1 MLVQKLSLCLH
12 ILITSSYVVFIKVK
26 LCQNSLL
33 WREFSSAFIVSSSC
47 AASFTSSSCSLA
59 SNSLIYWR
67 KLEAPMLLLLTKT
80 EVSRLLPSIYPHCAF
95 SSNLF
100 RRQITRKHID
110 QLSSQEGIEFSPWN
124 VTSRQPGRHLVW
136 RWFLLTNF
144 SRAKFHP
151 FRGNSVGWNVLESL
165 ASETNLKEKAQCDT
179 FLAPT
184 ASLSLLTF
192 VIRYIQHAVLL
203 APPWFLKR
211 CNKENIFLSSFS
223 LYFWLSLLHRIGD
236 TFSPPLTI
244 LYLFL
249 CLFVMHSVGN
259 NYLPWI

>member
-95 SSNLF
+95 F
-100 RRQITRKHID
+100 QICFIQIAQNIYFVKPGNFFQQKFERCHFWTNIM
-110 QLSSQEGIEFSPWN
+110 
-124 VTSRQPGRHLVW
+124 SRQPGVW
-136 RWFLLTNF
+136 A
-144 SRAKFHP
+144 SRP
-151 FRGNSVGWNVLESL
+151 
-165 ASETNLKEKAQCDT
+165 
-179 FLAPT
+179 
-184 ASLSLLTF
+184 
-192 VIRYIQHAVLL
+192 
-203 APPWFLKR
+203 
-211 CNKENIFLSSFS
+211 SS
-223 LYFWLSLLHRIGD
+223 
-236 TFSPPLTI
+236 
-244 LYLFL
+244 
-249 CLFVMHSVGN
+249 
-259 NYLPWI
+259 